1 MSENQQSHG
10 PSIVFAGGGTAG
22 HVNPLLAIATSVKHK
37 DPSARITVIGTK
49 VGLEARLVPQA
60 GFPLETIQKVP
71 FPRRPDLNAL
81 KFPFRWSRE
90 LKKVED
96 ILATQHADVVVGVG
110 GYASAPAYR
119 AAWKA
124 HIPLVIHEQNARA
137 GMANKLGA
145 RWADLIGTVYENT
158 GLHAREGV
166 PVIRVGLPLRPAI
179 AHAAQAIERDRKA
192 ARLEG
197 CRRLGL
203 DPHRPIL
210 LVTGGSLGAQS
221 LNESISGACAQI
233 LPHAQIVHLTGRGKL
248 EEVRRRVTQ
257 IVGRQHLAGL
267 GPDQAGAGDYH
278 AVDYFE
284 HIELA
289 FQCADLVVCRSGAGT
304 VSEIAALGV
313 PAVYVP
319 LPIGNG
325 EQRYNAQPVVELG
338 GGQIVDDSDFTVAW
352 AQKNL
357 VELLTDTDRL
367 ERMRA
372 AAWKWGVR
380 DAASTMADRI
390 LSLARRHFQTSHRQT
405 ESPEDMKGKQESHD

>member
-1 MSENQQSHG
+1 MSEHQTAHG

-22 HVNPLLAIATSVKHK
+22 HVNPLLAIAKSVKQK

-60 GFPLETIQKVP
+60 GFPLETIEKVP
-71 FPRRPDLNAL
+71 FPRRPNMAAL
-81 KFPFRWSRE
+81 KFPFRWNRE
-90 LKKVED
+90 LKKVEA
-96 ILATQHADVVVGVG
+96 ILAQQQADAVVGVG

-124 HIPLVIHEQNARA
+124 HVPLIIHEQNARA

-145 RWADLIGTVYENT
+145 RWADLIGTVYVNT
-158 GLHAREGV
+158 GLHARDGV

-179 AHAAQAIERDRKA
+179 AQAAQAVQKDRKA
-192 ARLEG
+192 ARIES
-197 CRRLGL
+197 CRQLGL
-203 DPHRPIL
+203 DPNRPIL

-221 LNESISGACAQI
+221 LNESVSGACAQI
-233 LPHAQIVHLTGRGKL
+233 LQHAQVIHLTGRGKL
-248 EEVRRRVTQ
+248 DEVRARVTQ
-257 IVGRQHLAGL
+257 IVGRQHLSGL

-325 EQRYNAQPVVELG
+325 EQRYNAQPVVDLG
-338 GGQIVDDSDFTVAW
+338 GGQIVDDSDFTIAW

-357 VELLTDTDRL
+357 VELLSDQDRL
-367 ERMRA
+367 ERMRQ

-380 DAASTMADRI
+380 DAASTMADRV
-390 LSLARRHFQTSHRQT
+390 LELARQHYTARQHG
-405 ESPEDMKGKQESHD
+405 DNRGNGKGAETNHD